1 MGVDVQRG
9 GWLTVAQQDYY
20 GNPLDGSIVKSHT
33 LNGAMSLTDYGTYD
47 EVVNLSDGI
56 AF

>member
-1 MGVDVQRG
+1 M
-9 GWLTVAQQDYY
+9 AQQDYY